1 MWKQQ
6 VARIAL
12 AVVLGFA
19 AQDVAAERLIAQFSG
34 ESNRNTGTFE
44 VRAPWIMDWIVSGEA
59 GQYEV
64 VDIALVNANTGVF
77 EGVAVRSK
85 TAGNGVRLFEQ
96 SGQFYFRVDASMMNW
111 KIKVIQ
117 LSAEEAKLYEP
128 KSDSSL
134 LDR

>member
-1 MWKQQ
+1 MSKQQ
-6 VARIAL
+6 FARIAL
-12 AVVLGFA
+12 TIVLGFA
-19 AQDVAAERLIAQFSG
+19 AQDLAAERLIAQFSG

-44 VRAPWIMDWIVSGEA
+44 VRAPWIMDWLVSGEA

-96 SGQFYFRVDASMMNW
+96 SGRFYFRIDASMMNW

-117 LSAEEAKLYEP
+117 LSAEEAEQYKP
-128 KSDSSL
+128 KASSSL

>member
-1 MWKQQ
+1 MLRQQ
-6 VARIAL
+6 FARVAL
-12 AVVLGFA
+12 ATLLGFA
-19 AQDVAAERLIAQFSG
+19 AQDVAAERLITQFSG
-34 ESNRNTGTFE
+34 EADRNTGTFE
-44 VRAPWIMDWIVSGEA
+44 ARAPWIMDWLVSGEA

-64 VDIALVNANTGVF
+64 VDIALINANTGAF

-96 SGQFYFRVDASMMNW
+96 SGRFYFRVDASMMNW

-117 LSAEEAKLYEP
+117 LSPEEAERYKP
-128 KSDSSL
+128 KESGSL

>member
-1 MWKQQ
+1 MLKQQ
-6 VARIAL
+6 FARIAL
-12 AVVLGFA
+12 AMALGFA
-19 AQDVAAERLIAQFSG
+19 AQEVAAERLIAEFSG
-34 ESNRNTGTFE
+34 ESNRNTGDFE
-44 VRAPWIMDWIVSGEA
+44 VRAPWIMDWMVSGEA

-64 VDIALVNANTGVF
+64 VDIALVNASTGVF

-96 SGQFYFRVDASMMNW
+96 SGRFYFRVDASMMNW

-117 LSAEEAKLYEP
+117 LSAEEAERYKP
-128 KSDSSL
+128 KSGSSL

>member
-1 MWKQQ
+1 MRKQQ

-12 AVVLGFA
+12 VLALGFA
-19 AQDVAAERLIAQFSG
+19 AQEVAAERMIAQFSG
-34 ESNRNTGTFE
+34 ESNRNTGSFE
-44 VRAPWIMDWIVSGEA
+44 ARAPWIMDWIVSGEA

-64 VDIALVNANTGVF
+64 VDIALVNADTGVF

-96 SGQFYFRVDASMMNW
+96 SGRFYFRVDASMMNW
-111 KIKVIQ
+111 KIKVIE
-117 LSAEEAKLYEP
+117 LSPEEAERYKP
-128 KSDSSL
+128 KSGSSL